1 MIDIE
6 YIGHLKEALALEQE
20 QLEWQSSINDVAAL
34 IEHLCQER
42 GVQWSSTLRQENL
55 LVSVNQSMVKKDH
68 PIGDDDQVIFFP
80 PIAGG

>member
-6 YIGHLKEALALEQE
+6 YIGHLKEELALEQE
-20 QLEWQSSINDVAAL
+20 QLEWDSSITHVAAL
-34 IEHLCQER
+34 IDHLCEER
-42 GVQWSSTLRQENL
+42 GERWSTNLRQENL
-55 LVSVNQSMVKKDH
+55 LVSVNQSMVKTDH